1 MARSERCERPG
12 KPDAFE
18 VADRLHSAA
27 IHLLRYAAKPDLL
40 SGQGPARLSALSV
53 LVFGGRKT
61 LGELAAAERVKP
73 PTMSRIVAGLKRS
86 GLARVQNDLKDARK
100 IWISVTP
107 KGERVLQEARRR
119 RIRALAEALASLDA
133 HELETLGGA
142 AGLME
147 RIADQATRS

>member
-1 MARSERCERPG
+1 
-12 KPDAFE
+12 
-18 VADRLHSAA
+18 
-27 IHLLRYAAKPDLL
+27 
-40 SGQGPARLSALSV
+40 
-53 LVFGGRKT
+53 